1 MKKAFFAAM
10 LIVLGLFVA
19 LGVGL
24 FAQGAYEHR
33 NRPLVSLD
41 HAGVQACLEAPASL
55 RAAADI
61 FHAFV

>member
-1 MKKAFFAAM
+1 MKKAFFAAV

-24 FAQGAYEHR
+24 FAQGVYEHWH
-33 NRPLVSLD
+33 RPLVPLD
-41 HAGVQACLEAPASL
+41 GAGIQARLEDALP
-55 RAAADI
+55 RAADS